1 MDKRTVTF
9 ECPPCPTI
17 PKVMSSLIY
26 GLMTLF
32 ALYLSFL
39 YNGGFDIGGFLG
51 AIAVPF
57 IYIPYKLAEQ
67 QFKFA

>member
-1 MDKRTVTF
+1 MDKRTVTL

-26 GLMTLF
+26 GLMTMF

-51 AIAVPF
+51 AMILPF
-57 IYIPYKLAEQ
+57 VYIPYKLSEQ
-67 QFKFA
+67 QFRFA

>member
-1 MDKRTVTF
+1 
-9 ECPPCPTI
+9 
-17 PKVMSSLIY
+17 MSSLIY

-57 IYIPYKLAEQ
+57 VYIPYKLAEQ